1 MTATQVTVDCAVIG
15 AGPAGLTAA
24 IYLARFCRSVVI
36 FDAGESRASWIPRT
50 HNYPGFPEGISGK
63 ELLVRLR
70 LQASHYRISVQERAV
85 DRLEKLE
92 PEGFRVHVGA
102 DSFLARSV
110 LLATG
115 ALDRTVRFPALREAV
130 DRGLIRHCP
139 ICDGYEAREQK
150 VGLLGHGEQNIREA
164 LFIHHFSKDL
174 TLLSFDEPMRISDED
189 MQVLRERGIQV
200 VETPVSGL
208 ELNDGKIAALEK
220 NGGGMHVFDTMYSM
234 LGIEVRS
241 QLAQDLGAE
250 CDAGGN
256 LLVDDHL
263 RTSIPGLYAAGDVVS
278 GLNQISVAT
287 GQAAIAT
294 TAIHNSL

>member
-1 MTATQVTVDCAVIG
+1 MTSTQVTVDCAVIG

-36 FDAGESRASWIPRT
+36 FDAGESRASWIPT
-50 HNYPGFPEGISGK
+50 SHNYPGFPEGIGGK
-63 ELLVRLR
+63 ELLARLR
-70 LQASHYRISVQERAV
+70 LQASHYQTSVQERAV
-85 DRLEKLE
+85 DRLEKLK
-92 PEGFRVHVGA
+92 PEGFRVHVGG
-102 DSFLARSV
+102 DSFLARTV

-115 ALDRTVRFPALREAV
+115 AMDRTVHFPYLREAV
-130 DRGLIRHCP
+130 ARGLIRHCP
-139 ICDGYEAREQK
+139 ICDGFEAREQK

-174 TLLSFDEPMRISDED
+174 TLLSYDEPMRISDED
-189 MQVLRERGIQV
+189 MDVLRERGIQLV
-200 VETPVSGL
+200 TTPISGL

-220 NGGGMHVFDTMYSM
+220 NGGTHVFDTVYSM

-241 QLAQDLGAE
+241 QLAQELGAG